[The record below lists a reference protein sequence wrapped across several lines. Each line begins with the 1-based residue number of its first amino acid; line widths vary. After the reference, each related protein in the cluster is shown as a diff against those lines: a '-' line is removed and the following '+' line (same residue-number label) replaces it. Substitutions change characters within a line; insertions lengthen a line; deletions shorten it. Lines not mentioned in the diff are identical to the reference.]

1 MESQL
6 RLTAASERK
15 LCACVQSGSGDRVG
29 VQWPVRVKGCGS
41 NIYTTGSSNRYVYG
55 EDW

>member
-41 NIYTTGSSNRYVYG
+41 NIYTTGNSNRYVYG